1 VIRVPRPSRPAA
13 RCRSRAAAALTAPA
27 LTAPAPSRPAPSA
40 PVLVKT
46 VLVKTVLVKTVLV
59 KTVLAMIVLAMI
71 VLAAVG
77 GAAAA
82 PRAWAAP
89 EPMSRCSTTTGVVMA
104 VSFAHWGGPLLR
116 SCAST
121 PTTAYDMLNQGG
133 WHSTGTEHDGP
144 GFICRIGYG
153 GYQGGT
159 QYPTPAQESCVLTP
173 PSSAYWTFW
182 HAGPG
187 QNTWAYSQTGATGY
201 SPSPG
206 SVELWVFGGTNIG
219 GTSGSAVPTV
229 SPASLRANN
238 QAPGS
243 AVRSKNP
250 AHPGAHPAHP
260 AARSAHQAAGPARST
275 RPGGGTATTS
285 APASRSARA
294 GASSSPVISNAPPV
308 AASDSQP
315 SGHGSAVP
323 AIIALV
329 IVVLLAAGGITA
341 ALRRPRRAR

>member
-1 VIRVPRPSRPAA
+1 MIRVPRPSRAA
-13 RCRSRAAAALTAPA
+13 AGSRSRAAAALAATL
-27 LTAPAPSRPAPSA
+27 LTA
-40 PVLVKT
+40 
-46 VLVKTVLVKTVLV
+46 
-59 KTVLAMIVLAMI
+59 M
-71 VLAAVG
+71 G
-77 GAAAA
+77 GVAAA

-89 EPMSRCSTTTGVVMA
+89 EPMSHCSTTTGVVMA

-133 WHSTGTEHDGP
+133 WQTTGTEHDGP
-144 GFICRIGYG
+144 AFICRIGYR

-173 PSSAYWTFW
+173 PSSAYWAFW

-187 QNTWAYSQTGATGY
+187 QNTWTYSQAGATSY
-201 SPSPG
+201 SPAPG
-206 SVELWVFGGTNIG
+206 SVELWVFGGTNLG
-219 GTSGSAVPTV
+219 GTSGSAVPTI

-238 QAPGS
+238 KAPGS
-243 AVRSKNP
+243 AVRTENP
-250 AHPGAHPAHP
+250 AHPGAHAAHP
-260 AARSAHQAAGPARST
+260 AARPAHPAAGPARST
-275 RPGGGTATTS
+275 GPGGSAAAS
-285 APASRSARA
+285 APVSQSARA
-294 GASSSPVISNAPPV
+294 GTSSSPSPVISNAPPV

-315 SGHGSAVP
+315 PSHGSAVP

-341 ALRRPRRAR
+341 VLRRPRRAR

>member
-1 VIRVPRPSRPAA
+1 MTGVPRLGRAAAGSGLKAAAGSRSSGAA
-13 RCRSRAAAALTAPA
+13 SRSKAAAGSPFRAAAALA
-27 LTAPAPSRPAPSA
+27 A
-40 PVLVKT
+40 PVLAVAL
-46 VLVKTVLVKTVLV
+46 LVT
-59 KTVLAMIVLAMI
+59 
-71 VLAAVG
+71 AA

-89 EPMSRCSTTTGVVMA
+89 EPMSHCSTTTGVVTA

-121 PTTAYDMLNQGG
+121 PATAYGMLNQGG
-133 WHSTGTEHDGP
+133 WQTTGTEHDGP
-144 GFICRIGYG
+144 GFICRIGYR

-187 QNTWAYSQTGATGY
+187 QDTWSYSQTGAAGY
-201 SPSPG
+201 SAPPG
-206 SVELWVFGGTNIG
+206 SVELWVFGGTNLG
-219 GTSGSAVPTV
+219 GTSGSAVPTI

-238 QAPGS
+238 KAPGS
-243 AVRSKNP
+243 AVRTNHR
-250 AHPGAHPAHP
+250 AHPAAHPAHP
-260 AARSAHQAAGPARST
+260 AAAPAQHS
-275 RPGGGTATTS
+275 RPAGTATTS
-285 APASRSARA
+285 APASPSARA
-294 GASSSPVISNAPPV
+294 STSSSSPSSASPAISNAPPV

-315 SGHGSAVP
+315 PGHGSAVP

-329 IVVLLAAGGITA
+329 IVLLLAAAGITA

>member
-1 VIRVPRPSRPAA
+1 MLRAPRRGRAAAPS
-13 RCRSRAAAALTAPA
+13 RSRAAAALAM
-27 LTAPAPSRPAPSA
+27 
-40 PVLVKT
+40 
-46 VLVKTVLVKTVLV
+46 
-59 KTVLAMIVLAMI
+59 TVLAAMP
-71 VLAAVG
+71 AVG

-89 EPMSRCSTTTGVVMA
+89 EPMSQCSTTTGVVMA

-116 SCAST
+116 SCASA

-133 WHSTGTEHDGP
+133 WATTGTEHDGP
-144 GFICRIGYG
+144 GFICRIGYR

-159 QYPTPAQESCVLTP
+159 QYPTAAEESCVLTP

-187 QNTWAYSQTGATGY
+187 QNTWTYSQAGATGY
-201 SPSPG
+201 SPAPG
-206 SVELWVFGGTNIG
+206 SVELWVFGGTNLG

-243 AVRSKNP
+243 AVRTKHP
-250 AHPGAHPAHP
+250 VHPGTHPAHP
-260 AARSAHQAAGPARST
+260 AARSAHPAADPARST
-275 RPGGGTATTS
+275 GPRGTATAS
-285 APASRSARA
+285 APASPSARA
-294 GASSSPVISNAPPV
+294 SASPSPTISNAPPV
-308 AASDSQP
+308 AADNGQP
-315 SGHGSAVP
+315 PGHGSAIP

-329 IVVLLAAGGITA
+329 LVVLLAAGGITA

>member
-1 VIRVPRPSRPAA
+1 VIRAPRPGQSTARSRP
-13 RCRSRAAAALTAPA
+13 RAAAGQA
-27 LTAPAPSRPAPSA
+27 A
-40 PVLVKT
+40 PVPTMT
-46 VLVKTVLVKTVLV
+46 VLTMTVLTM
-59 KTVLAMIVLAMI
+59 T

-89 EPMSRCSTTTGVVMA
+89 EPMSHCSTTTGVVMA
-104 VSFAHWGGPLLR
+104 VSFAHWGGPMLR

-121 PTTAYDMLNQGG
+121 PTTAYGMLNQGG
-133 WHSTGTEHDGP
+133 WHTTGTEHDGP
-144 GFICRIGYG
+144 GFICRIGYS

-159 QYPTPAQESCVLTP
+159 QYPTPARESCVLTP

-187 QNTWAYSQTGATGY
+187 QNTWSYSQAGATGY
-201 SPSPG
+201 APAPG
-206 SVELWVFGGTNIG
+206 SVELWVFGGTNLG

-238 QAPGS
+238 KAPGS
-243 AVRSKNP
+243 AVK
-250 AHPGAHPAHP
+250 AKHQTHPGAHPAHP
-260 AARSAHQAAGPARST
+260 GAQSTQPAAAPARS
-275 RPGGGTATTS
+275 RPGGTAMTS
-285 APASRSARA
+285 APVSPSARA
-294 GASSSPVISNAPPV
+294 NASSSPSPVISNAPPV
-308 AASDSQP
+308 AASDSQSP
-315 SGHGSAVP
+315 SHGSAVP

-341 ALRRPRRAR
+341 VLRRPRRAR

>member
-1 VIRVPRPSRPAA
+1 M
-13 RCRSRAAAALTAPA
+13 
-27 LTAPAPSRPAPSA
+27 
-40 PVLVKT
+40 T
-46 VLVKTVLVKTVLV
+46 VV
-59 KTVLAMIVLAMI
+59 AMT

-77 GAAAA
+77 GVAAA
-82 PRAWAAP
+82 PRARAAP
-89 EPMSRCSTTTGVVMA
+89 EPMSQCSTTTGVVMA

-121 PTTAYDMLNQGG
+121 PATAYDMLNQGG
-133 WHSTGTEHDGP
+133 WQTTGTEHDGP
-144 GFICRIGYG
+144 GFICRIGYR

-187 QNTWAYSQTGATGY
+187 QNTWTYSQAGATGY
-201 SPSPG
+201 SPAPG
-206 SVELWVFGGTNIG
+206 SVDLWVFGGTNLG

-243 AVRSKNP
+243 AVRTKNP

-260 AARSAHQAAGPARST
+260 AARSARPAAGSARST
-275 RPGGGTATTS
+275 GPGGTA
-285 APASRSARA
+285 APSSPRSQSARA
-294 GASSSPVISNAPPV
+294 GASSSPSPVISNAPPV
-308 AASDSQP
+308 AASDNQP